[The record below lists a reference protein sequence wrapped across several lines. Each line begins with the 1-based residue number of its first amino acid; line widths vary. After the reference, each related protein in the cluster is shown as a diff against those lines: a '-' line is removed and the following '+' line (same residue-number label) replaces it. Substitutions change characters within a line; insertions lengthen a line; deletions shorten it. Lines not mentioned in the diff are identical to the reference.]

1 MKADSGKHLGCL
13 LCQDE
18 PLLCVLLKG
27 TEQISGLLA
36 LNPPECL
43 ELLSFPCTAP
53 GAVWTLL
60 CGCQNEIQDNFSG
73 TSIFGFECKEVLGRR
88 DLRRGAGGKFPE
100 DMPPAPRSCSP
111 SPTSV
116 QVDTPRN
123 TGLVGRQ
130 ELDGRKLASCLRMD
144 GKAELLII
152 GASLP
157 LSLI

>member
-1 MKADSGKHLGCL
+1 MLG
-13 LCQDE
+13 E
-18 PLLCVLLKG
+18 SSLK
-27 TEQISGLLA
+27 TC
-36 LNPPECL
+36 PP
-43 ELLSFPCTAP
+43 
-53 GAVWTLL
+53 
-60 CGCQNEIQDNFSG
+60 
-73 TSIFGFECKEVLGRR
+73 R
-88 DLRRGAGGKFPE
+88 
-100 DMPPAPRSCSP
+100 PAPRSCSP

-157 LSLI
+157 LSGSALLYMRFIVRMENEEVFSITAAYVLLTS